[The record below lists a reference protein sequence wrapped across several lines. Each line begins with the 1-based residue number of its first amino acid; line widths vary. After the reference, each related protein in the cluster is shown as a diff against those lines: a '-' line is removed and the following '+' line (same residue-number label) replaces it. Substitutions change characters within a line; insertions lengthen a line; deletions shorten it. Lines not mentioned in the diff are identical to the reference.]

1 MNTTLSKAPLFP
13 KKEVVMNNMQIFNN
27 LEFGEIRTV
36 IIDNEPWFIA
46 KDISE
51 PLGYAQVANMSK
63 LIDKEDKQVISSS
76 ILDEQVGDYK
86 QAYQITIINESG
98 LYAAI
103 FSSKQ
108 ENAKRFKHW
117 VTSEVLPSIH
127 KTGSY
132 NMPTTP
138 QGQIQLLAQGIVE
151 MQEQINTVSD
161 NVQAVRSDFDT
172 FKEDCPLFPVDMDRI
187 SQTARKK
194 GVEVM
199 GGKSSMAYHDRSIVQ
214 MVYRD
219 IYGEL
224 HRNFG
229 CRSYKEIARKNID
242 KAVDVIESYTL
253 PMFLMEKVDK
263 ANAMI

>member
-1 MNTTLSKAPLFP
+1 MNTTSLSTNPMFGNKKLQTPIEIALGIDEDGKTTARKLFDFLGMHP
-13 KKEVVMNNMQIFNN
+13 KNFARWCKTNITEN
-27 LEFGEIRTV
+27 
-36 IIDNEPWFIA
+36 P
-46 KDISE
+46 
-51 PLGYAQVANMSK
+51 YAEENVDFWAFF
-63 LIDKEDKQVISSS
+63 
-76 ILDEQVGDYK
+76 
-86 QAYQITIINESG
+86 INEECGGQSSTDYILTAHFAKKLSMVQRTERG
-98 LYAAI
+98 EEAREYFAKVEKRAAEI
-103 FSSKQ
+103 AS
-108 ENAKRFKHW
+108 
-117 VTSEVLPSIH
+117 L
-127 KTGSY
+127 
-132 NMPTTP
+132 PTTP

-161 NVQAVRSDFDT
+161 TVEAVKSDFDT

-242 KAVDVIESYTL
+242 KAVDVIERYTL

-263 ANAMI
+263 TNAMI

>member
-13 KKEVVMNNMQIFNN
+13 KKEVVINNMQIFNN
-27 LEFGEIRTV
+27 SEFGEIRMVT
-36 IIDNEPWFIA
+36 IDNEPWFVGRDIA
-46 KDISE
+46 GA
-51 PLGYAQVANMSK
+51 LGYVKPETAIRNNVDTGDTLKQGISDANGHTQQM
-63 LIDKEDKQVISSS
+63 LV
-76 ILDEQVGDYK
+76 
-86 QAYQITIINESG
+86 INEAG
-98 LYAAI
+98 LYALI
-103 FSSKQ
+103 FGSKL
-108 ENAKRFKHW
+108 ESAKRFKKW
-117 VTSEVLPSIH
+117 VTSEVLPTIR

-161 NVQAVRSDFDT
+161 TVQAVRSDFDT
-172 FKEDCPLFPVDMDRI
+172 FREDCPLFPVDMDRI

-242 KAVDVIESYTL
+242 KAVDVIERYTL
-253 PMFLMEKVDK
+253 PMVLMEKVDK

>member
-1 MNTTLSKAPLFP
+1 MNTTTLSKAPLFP
-13 KKEVVMNNMQIFNN
+13 KKKVVMDNMQIFNN
-27 LEFGEIRTV
+27 LEFGEIRTI
-36 IIDNEPWFIA
+36 IIDNEPWFVGNDVGRA
-46 KDISE
+46 
-51 PLGYAQVANMSK
+51 LGYADARSGVRK
-63 LIDKEDKQVISSS
+63 LVDDEDKRVCPVGTGI
-76 ILDEQVGDYK
+76 EQTV
-86 QAYQITIINESG
+86 INESG
-98 LYAAI
+98 LFALI
-103 FSSKQ
+103 LGSRLES
-108 ENAKRFKHW
+108 AKRFKHW
-117 VTSEVLPSIH
+117 VTSEILPSIR

-138 QGQIQLLAQGIVE
+138 QRQIQLLAQGIVE

-161 NVQAVRSDFDT
+161 TVQAVRSDFDT
-172 FKEDCPLFPVDMDRI
+172 FKQDCPLFPVDMDRI

-242 KAVDVIESYTL
+242 KAVDVIERYTL